1 MIHRFH
7 QHASQ
12 AAPTPHVCGIHADW
26 HAPGGWFKL
35 FDNGGHGFPPLCKL
49 SDHKVPLIIHNPFGQ
64 IPGLPMECLI
74 HERPEY
80 YAWNMASVLLLKY
93 SGPAWINTGS
103 PHNTRGWDHDLALRQ
118 FEKFQRRCGII
129 FDAFWEATGD
139 GLHRNMAFALDLWRR
154 GWSIGF
160 EGGRPEKHFDSMP
173 FTLQLMIRSQVR
185 KMVNDPAARKGIA
198 PLMENT
204 VLWIDD
210 PDDGS
215 VAASVYAA
223 EQVGRAGVPAEATPE
238 AGLDAF
244 QRSASRPLDAAIS
257 CGMTAAD
264 VESVWGGAK

>member
-12 AAPTPHVCGIHADW
+12 ASPTPHVCGIHADW
-26 HAPGGWFKL
+26 HAPYGWNEL
-35 FDNGGHGFPPLCKL
+35 HIRGGHGFPPMRLL
-49 SDHKVPLIIHNPFGQ
+49 GASRVSIILHNPFGQ
-64 IPGLPMECLI
+64 IPGHPMECLI
-74 HERPEY
+74 HERPDY
-80 YAWNMASVLLLKY
+80 YVSQMSQVLGTY
-93 SGPAWINTGS
+93 AGFVWINTGS
-103 PHNTRGWDHDLALRQ
+103 PHNTREWDHERAIKLFDKLPG
-118 FEKFQRRCGII
+118 CGVI
-129 FDAFWEATGD
+129 FDAFWEAKGD
-139 GLHRNMAFALDLWRR
+139 GLHRNMAFAFDLWRR

-160 EGGRPEKHFDSMP
+160 EGGMPERYAGVMP

-198 PLMENT
+198 PLLENT

-223 EQVGRAGVPAEATPE
+223 DQVGSVGVPAEATPE
-238 AGLDAF
+238 AGLDTF
-244 QRSASRPLDAAIS
+244 QLSASRPLDAAIS